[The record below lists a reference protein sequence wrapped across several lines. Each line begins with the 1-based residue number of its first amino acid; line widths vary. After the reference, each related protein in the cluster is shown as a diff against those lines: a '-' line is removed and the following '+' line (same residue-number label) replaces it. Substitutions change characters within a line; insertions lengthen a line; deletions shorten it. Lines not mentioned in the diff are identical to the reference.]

1 MAQEGGDPPPLF
13 EDESPS
19 IFENNVVYAWALV
32 ICVFLFFFF
41 DLGPVAQNLVKKG
54 KKSVQRV
61 ETEEEKMEK
70 ADRIRA
76 ARAKQQAAWDQ
87 MAAEAKEKQVKN
99 STAYKMSAKKR
110 SERPS
115 FGGDDSPS
123 NYRPSPSSR
132 YGRRG
137 GG

>member
-1 MAQEGGDPPPLF
+1 M
-13 EDESPS
+13 
-19 IFENNVVYAWALV
+19 FENNVVYAWALV
-32 ICVFLFFFF
+32 IFVFLFFFF

-87 MAAEAKEKQVKN
+87 MAAEAKEKGLIKRKPN
-99 STAYKMSAKKR
+99 KKKKY
-110 SERPS
+110 ERPS
-115 FGGDDSPS
+115 LGGDDSPS